1 MRITAV
7 EISTTVIDKLEFKH
21 HVTEDEVRQVLLYDE
36 QLIVYRTG
44 RGKRR
49 QRNKKQERRYLAY
62 GRTFAGRY
70 LLVVFDLHARL
81 IASVATARDMSL
93 SERRLY
99 ERG

>member
-49 QRNKKQERRYLAY
+49 QRNKKQERRYLT
-62 GRTFAGRY
+62 TFS
-70 LLVVFDLHARL
+70 LSPDLKIGL
-81 IASVATARDMSL
+81 IAQVH
-93 SERRLY
+93 
-99 ERG
+99 